1 MIKGLIKKDLY
12 NLAAYKTS
20 MIIMVLFCGIAII
33 GSKAVTYG
41 PVIICTMVGM
51 IALSTFNYDE
61 IAKSNKY
68 VLTLPTNRKEIV
80 KSKYILAIGSAI
92 VGGIIGVRFQ
102 NPSNKI
108 LSFILSLAGGLM
120 TSILSFDLIPEALKI
135 ASITNVILG
144 IALGIFCM
152 IVCNYL
158 VDKKFTENSQMLRS
172 IKEENKKDLLRA
184 GIVTS
189 IGLAIH
195 NFPEGLAIG
204 SGFGA
209 SLTLGYS
216 LAIAIC
222 IHDIPEGISMAVPM
236 KNGGMKTSKV
246 LYYVILSGVTTGIG
260 ALIGKIIG
268 GISQDVIAVC
278 LSFAAGAMLYIV
290 SGELIPESN
299 KIYDGKASTIGTIIG
314 FILGL
319 IAVNI

>member
-1 MIKGLIKKDLY
+1 MYDLLKVTMLGL
-12 NLAAYKTS
+12 
-20 MIIMVLFCGIAII
+20 FFG
-33 GSKAVTYG
+33 
-41 PVIICTMVGM
+41 
-51 IALSTFNYDE
+51 TFGT
-61 IAKSNKY
+61 
-68 VLTLPTNRKEIV
+68 TL
-80 KSKYILAIGSAI
+80 
-92 VGGIIGVRFQ
+92 GGIIGVRFQ
-102 NPSNKI
+102 NPSNKV

-135 ASITNVILG
+135 ASIPNVILG
-144 IALGIFCM
+144 ILCM

-222 IHDIPEGISMAVPM
+222 VHDIPEGISMAVPM
-236 KNGGMKTSKV
+236 KNGGMKASKV

-299 KIYDGKASTIGTIIG
+299 KIYEGKASTIGTIIG
-314 FILGL
+314 FVLGL